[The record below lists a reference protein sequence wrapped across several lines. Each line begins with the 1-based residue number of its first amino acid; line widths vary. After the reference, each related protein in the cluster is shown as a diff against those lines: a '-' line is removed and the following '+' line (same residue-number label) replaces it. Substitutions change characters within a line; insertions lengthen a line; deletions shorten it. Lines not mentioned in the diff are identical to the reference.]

1 LHESKEV
8 ATKTGGRVRVRIAGT
23 GQYDWWVRVCMPILD
38 INVNAK
44 IISQND
50 LHLTHGRCT
59 VDALNNGFDS
69 IQVLESIVES
79 FLIFEI
85 MSSTSTQ
92 EGFVLIGYVV
102 WYGTSERTTQ
112 YILFGSHITHNTTLL
127 NLVLL
132 LSSTCTLMYRYYR
145 IVPFLSFKHFFV
157 QSSNETGGDHRDKE
171 SI

>member
-1 LHESKEV
+1 MVKTKVMEAAAPDIVILKVNRPIVARIKGSCNQNRGTCESKN
-8 ATKTGGRVRVRIAGT
+8 RWYRPVRLVGACR
-23 GQYDWWVRVCMPILD
+23 PILD

-85 MSSTSTQ
+85 MSFT
-92 EGFVLIGYVV
+92 
-102 WYGTSERTTQ
+102 R
-112 YILFGSHITHNTTLL
+112 
-127 NLVLL
+127 
-132 LSSTCTLMYRYYR
+132 
-145 IVPFLSFKHFFV
+145 VPR
-157 QSSNETGGDHRDKE
+157 RDLC
-171 SI
+171 